1 MNKEIFK
8 TKQDANELIFR
19 KIEKI
24 SLKMPKSTCVIS
36 GGTSTLELIKNL
48 GPYLNYNNN
57 FILSDERLV
66 SKYSQ
71 FSNSKPFNKL
81 IESKKTASLDSI
93 ILPKEKTVFNKL
105 NEILDDFENKLKKLN
120 VELNILGVGEDGH
133 IASISKSFDVIE
145 KRDLC
150 FLCKSKQENFYRIS
164 VNFDFLKKANE
175 NIFLFYG
182 KNKSKV
188 LDSVLNNKN
197 LGLPICD
204 FIKIIKNKY
213 LIIYDNK
220 CYGGMKKIS
229 K

>member
-81 IESKKTASLDSI
+81 IESKI
-93 ILPKEKTVFNKL
+93 
-105 NEILDDFENKLKKLN
+105 
-120 VELNILGVGEDGH
+120 H
-133 IASISKSFDVIE
+133 
-145 KRDLC
+145 
-150 FLCKSKQENFYRIS
+150 
-164 VNFDFLKKANE
+164 
-175 NIFLFYG
+175 
-182 KNKSKV
+182 
-188 LDSVLNNKN
+188 
-197 LGLPICD
+197 
-204 FIKIIKNKY
+204 
-213 LIIYDNK
+213 
-220 CYGGMKKIS
+220 
-229 K
+229 